1 MTKSIVL
8 TIPHQLGRE
17 KACARARE
25 GMEQLRRRYLEKVAR
40 AEIVWA
46 GDVANV
52 TVEALG
58 QTALATIA
66 IFDDHARIDL
76 RLPGLLGMLSGKSRR
91 SRNGM
96 RRRSCGSDTLAIRP
110 DFL

>member
-25 GMEQLRRRYLEKVAR
+25 GMEQLRRRYLDKVAR

-76 RLPGLLGMLSGKSRR
+76 RLPGLLGMLSGKIQ
-91 SRNGM
+91 
-96 RRRSCGSDTLAIRP
+96 TLAQRNAAEVLQIGHSR
-110 DFL
+110 DKT

>member
-8 TIPHQLGRE
+8 TVPHQLGRE

-25 GMEQLRRRYLEKVAR
+25 GMEQLRRRYLDKVAR

-76 RLPGLLGMLSGKSRR
+76 RLPGLLGMLSGKIQTFAQQNAAEVLQIGR
-91 SRNGM
+91 SRENN
-96 RRRSCGSDTLAIRP
+96 
-110 DFL
+110 

>member
-76 RLPGLLGMLSGKSRR
+76 RLPGLLGMLSGKIQ
-91 SRNGM
+91 
-96 RRRSCGSDTLAIRP
+96 TLAQRNAEEVLRIGHSR
-110 DFL
+110 DKT

>member
-25 GMEQLRRRYLEKVAR
+25 GMEQLRRRYLDKVAR
-40 AEIVWA
+40 AEVVWA

-76 RLPGLLGMLSGKSRR
+76 RLPGLLGMLSGKIQ
-91 SRNGM
+91 
-96 RRRSCGSDTLAIRP
+96 TLAQRNAEEVLRIEHSRENN
-110 DFL
+110 